1 VIQAVDSSLAA
12 SAFAWGMCQPRAR
25 QQGSMSLPRGKWGK
39 VPANASTGRSTRGRD
54 SPHASINSAAG
65 PPAHL
70 RCCCGM
76 IGAAIS
82 APTDSPFF
90 AALLRNLMKWDAP
103 VDVCVESV
111 SRGAVANK

>member
-1 VIQAVDSSLAA
+1 
-12 SAFAWGMCQPRAR
+12 
-25 QQGSMSLPRGKWGK
+25 
-39 VPANASTGRSTRGRD
+39 
-54 SPHASINSAAG
+54 
-65 PPAHL
+65 
-70 RCCCGM
+70 M
-76 IGAAIS
+76 IGAAVS